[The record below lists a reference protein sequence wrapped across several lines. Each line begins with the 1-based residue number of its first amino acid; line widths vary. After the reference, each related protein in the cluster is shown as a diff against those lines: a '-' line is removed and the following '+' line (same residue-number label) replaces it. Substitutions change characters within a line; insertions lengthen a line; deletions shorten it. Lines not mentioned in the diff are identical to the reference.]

1 MIDHE
6 LNQLLISIAERLT
19 KVEQK
24 VDDVRTLINIYRT
37 GIFVVIG
44 SLMIVVVNIFLY
56 FRMS

>member
-1 MIDHE
+1 MIDNE
-6 LNQLLISIAERLT
+6 LNNLLMTISERLS

-44 SLMIVVVNIFLY
+44 SLMIVAVNIFLY
-56 FRMS
+56 FKMS

>member
-56 FRMS
+56 YKLS

>member
-1 MIDHE
+1 MIDNE
-6 LNQLLISIAERLT
+6 LNNLLMTISERLS

-44 SLMIVVVNIFLY
+44 SLMIVIVNIFLY
-56 FRMS
+56 FKLS